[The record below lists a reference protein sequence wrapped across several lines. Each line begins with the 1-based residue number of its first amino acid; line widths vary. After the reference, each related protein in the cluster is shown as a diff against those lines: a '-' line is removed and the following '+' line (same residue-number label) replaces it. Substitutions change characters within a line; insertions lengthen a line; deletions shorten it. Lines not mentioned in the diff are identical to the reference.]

1 MLLMNDNQGNMN
13 DSTDF
18 SPIPVTILT
27 GFLGAGKTTLLNYL
41 LENSA
46 NERIAIIENEF
57 ASENIDGAL
66 IKKTATTEV
75 IELANGCVCC
85 TIKGA
90 FFESLLALHQQ
101 SLLARRHGKA
111 GFDRLIVE
119 TTGLADPSPIIQS
132 FFINTE
138 LHETF
143 MLDGVIVLVDA
154 QHTLTHLKQY
164 PVCASQI
171 GFADKIIVS
180 KQDLIDD
187 VALEALL
194 AQLFRINQ
202 KAPIV
207 FAVQGAIESSEWL
220 NLHAFHLNDE
230 SPVAEQPVRFRL
242 RPDVSPNGRLIQ
254 TNLQDIQSYD
264 QSINSHVIKTIHP
277 LDLDKIGEWME
288 KLIEN
293 FGHDLLRYKG
303 ILFIEGESR
312 KLIVQGI
319 HKVVGFDYGDDWGD
333 MQKESIL
340 VLIGRNLKIDDIEN
354 DFNQCIIK

>member
-1 MLLMNDNQGNMN
+1 MNYNQTEMI
-13 DSTDF
+13 DSTEF

-41 LENSA
+41 LQNSA

-57 ASENIDGAL
+57 ASESIDGAL

-85 TIKGA
+85 TIKGV

-101 SLLARRHGKA
+101 SLQARCNGEA

-132 FFINTE
+132 FFVNTE

-154 QHTLTHLKQY
+154 QHTLAHLKQH

-180 KQDLIDD
+180 KQDLVDD
-187 VALEALL
+187 IVLETLL
-194 AQLFRINQ
+194 EQLLRINQ

-207 FAVQGAIESSEWL
+207 FALQGAVEPSEWL
-220 NLHAFHLNDE
+220 NLHAFHLNGE
-230 SPVAEQPVRFRL
+230 SPVAERPVRFQM
-242 RPDVSPNGRLIQ
+242 RPQSFSNPQLIQ
-254 TNLQDIQSYD
+254 NQAQHSQSYD
-264 QSINSHVIKTIHP
+264 QSIRSHILKTNTP
-277 LDLDKIGEWME
+277 LDLDKIGAWME
-288 KLIEN
+288 DLIEQS
-293 FGHDLLRYKG
+293 GHDLLRYKG
-303 ILFIEGESR
+303 VLFIEGEAR

-333 MQKESIL
+333 THKQSIL

-354 DFNQCIIK
+354 DFNQCLTTE